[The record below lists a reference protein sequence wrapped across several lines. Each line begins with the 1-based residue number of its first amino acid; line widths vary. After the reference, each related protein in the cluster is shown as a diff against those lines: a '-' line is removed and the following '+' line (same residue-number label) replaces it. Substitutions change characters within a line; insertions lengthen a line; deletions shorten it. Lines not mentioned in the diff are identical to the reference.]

1 MTGVKASL
9 REAGTPS
16 TIQLKVENL
25 CRRPISPLSSEPDL
39 EILTPAH
46 FLIGRSMNTLPETD
60 LTSWPDNRLSHWQD
74 SEITQCHNENKELYH
89 LYKPVTTSGLKGSF
103 WSSVLMTFVEEVK
116 RKKPKNYRFHYE
128 WESEFLFTMSNGKCT
143 CLICHATVAISK
155 KSNLRRHFS
164 TMHKNFNELY
174 PENSSA
180 RAMKVVELKSAFPA
194 SSLMDDC
201 VAMGL
206 GPTKP
211 PSPSATSKYY
221 DFFPP
226 PEIMKGFRNRPPKV
240 LTPRVPGSD
249 YDSNPTL

>member
-1 MTGVKASL
+1 
-9 REAGTPS
+9 
-16 TIQLKVENL
+16 
-25 CRRPISPLSSEPDL
+25 
-39 EILTPAH
+39 
-46 FLIGRSMNTLPETD
+46 
-60 LTSWPDNRLSHWQD
+60 
-74 SEITQCHNENKELYH
+74 
-89 LYKPVTTSGLKGSF
+89 
-103 WSSVLMTFVEEVK
+103 MTFVEEVK

-155 KSNLRRHFS
+155 KSNLRRHFT
-164 TMHKNFNELY
+164 TMHKNFNEHY

-206 GPTKP
+206 SPTKP

-226 PEIMKGFRNRPPKV
+226 PEVILF
-240 LTPRVPGSD
+240 
-249 YDSNPTL
+249 YDLMFDFWY